1 MKKILFLC
9 LLFLLM
15 LSLLLT
21 VAHATE
27 TEPADGETEASS
39 TSEESS
45 SPSRDATEDIPPDR
59 IPLTAAL
66 SDFFKANGSTLLG
79 VLTLLGSLL
88 VAFFYKAGLLPMVRA
103 GLSALK
109 ELIGKSHEATERF
122 TQDANEI
129 FTRIEEQTKPTL
141 ALAERSITLIESL
154 EERLGVLE
162 EALRASESDRRATA
176 AVLRTE
182 TELFYELLHS
192 VNLPEAQK
200 ESMTE
205 SYYRLKR
212 ELEANA

>member
-21 VAHATE
+21 VAHAAE
-27 TEPADGETEASS
+27 EGADGETEASS
-39 TSEESS
+39 TSEETP

-66 SDFFKANGSTLLG
+66 SDFFKENGSTLLG

-109 ELIGKSHEATERF
+109 ELIGKSHAVTERF

-129 FTRIEEQTKPTL
+129 FSRIEEQTKPTL